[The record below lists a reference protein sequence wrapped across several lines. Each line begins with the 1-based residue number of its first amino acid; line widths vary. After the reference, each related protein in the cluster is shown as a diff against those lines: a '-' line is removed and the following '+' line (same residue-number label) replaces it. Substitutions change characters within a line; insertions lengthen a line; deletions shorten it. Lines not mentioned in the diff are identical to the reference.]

1 MPKQSLSRCAHH
13 IISCVSNSPPNSR
26 ITYRENRTM
35 QQSFEARLKEIADRH
50 AEVEHLMSQPETASD
65 PNAIRRL
72 GREYSQLQ
80 HVVAL
85 WNDITSAQSDLDG
98 ANELLELE
106 EDPEVLEMAKDEIQE
121 LEDKLAVLTDEI
133 RLELLPK
140 DETEHADAVLEIRA
154 GAGGDEAG
162 LFAAELFRMYQR
174 YSEARG
180 WKMKVL
186 SQNETGVGGIKEVT
200 FELSG
205 ERAYQRLHLESGV
218 HRVQRVP
225 ATESQ
230 GRIHTSTATVA
241 VLPKAEELDVEIN
254 DNDLKIDVF
263 HSGGAGGQNVNKV
276 ATAIRIT
283 HEPSGLV
290 VQCQNER
297 SQLQNKLQAMEILRS
312 RLWDME
318 LQKRNAEISANR
330 KAQVGSGDRSEK
342 IRTYNFPQSRIT
354 DHRIGFTSHQMQQVL
369 GGEIDEFV
377 DALLQEEQAR
387 KLAAV
392 GD

>member
-1 MPKQSLSRCAHH
+1 
-13 IISCVSNSPPNSR
+13 
-26 ITYRENRTM
+26 M
-35 QQSFEARLKEIADRH
+35 QQSMEARLKEIAERH
-50 AEVEHLMSQPETASD
+50 SEVERLMSQPETAAN
-65 PNAIRRL
+65 PNAIRKL
-72 GREYSQLQ
+72 GQEYSQLQ
-80 HVVAL
+80 HVVEL
-85 WNDITSAQSDLDG
+85 WNEMINAQTDLDG
-98 ANELLELE
+98 AE
-106 EDPEVLEMAKDEIQE
+106 EMIAEETDPEVLEMANTEAGE
-121 LEDKLAVLTDEI
+121 LKEKLETLFTDI
-133 RLELLPK
+133 KLELLPK
-140 DETEHADAVLEIRA
+140 DETELADAVVEVRA

-162 LFAAELFRMYQR
+162 LFAAEVYRMYQR
-174 YSEARG
+174 YVEGRK

-186 SQNETGVGGIKEVT
+186 SENSTGVGGIKEVT
-200 FELSG
+200 FEIEG

-225 ATESQ
+225 ETESQ

-241 VLPKAEELDVEIN
+241 VMPKAEELDLVIE

-283 HEPSGLV
+283 HLPTGLV

-297 SQLQNKLQAMEILRS
+297 SQLQNKLQGMEILRS
-312 RLWDME
+312 RLWDMQ
-318 LQKRNAEISANR
+318 LRARNAEISANR

-354 DHRIGFTSHQMQQVL
+354 DHRIGYTSHQMQNVMS
-369 GGEIDEFV
+369 GELDGFI

>member
-1 MPKQSLSRCAHH
+1 
-13 IISCVSNSPPNSR
+13 
-26 ITYRENRTM
+26 M
-35 QQSFEARLKEIADRH
+35 QQTMESRLNDIADRH
-50 AEVEHLMSQPETASD
+50 REVEHLMSQPETASN

-80 HVVAL
+80 HIVDL
-85 WNDITSAQSDLDG
+85 WNQIIRTQSDLE
-98 ANELLELE
+98 AAENIITE
-106 EDPEVLEMAKDEIQE
+106 EKDPEVRQWANEEIQE
-121 LEDKLAVLTDEI
+121 LQHRLEALSENIK
-133 RLELLPK
+133 LELLPK
-140 DETEHADAVLEIRA
+140 DDTEHADAVIDIRA

-162 LFAAELFRMYQR
+162 LFASEVFRMYQR
-174 YSEARG
+174 YAENRK
-180 WKMKVL
+180 WKLKIL
-186 SQNETGVGGIKEVT
+186 SQNDTGVGGLKEVT
-200 FELSG
+200 FELQG

-230 GRIHTSTATVA
+230 GRIHTSTTTVA
-241 VLPKAEELDVEIN
+241 VLPKAEELDIQIN

-283 HEPSGLV
+283 HLPSGLV

-297 SQLQNKLQAMEILRS
+297 SQLQNKLQGMEILRS

-318 LQKRNAEISANR
+318 LRKRNEAISANR
-330 KAQVGSGDRSEK
+330 KAQVGTGDRSEK

-354 DHRIGFTSHQMQQVL
+354 DHRIGYTSHQMQNVL
-369 GGEIDEFV
+369 SGELDEFI

-387 KLAAV
+387 KLATANS
-392 GD
+392 

>member
-1 MPKQSLSRCAHH
+1 
-13 IISCVSNSPPNSR
+13 
-26 ITYRENRTM
+26 M
-35 QQSFEARLKEIADRH
+35 QQSMEARLKEIAERH
-50 AEVEHLMSQPETASD
+50 SEVERLMSQPETAAN
-65 PNAIRRL
+65 PNAIRKL
-72 GREYSQLQ
+72 GQEYSQLQ
-80 HVVAL
+80 HVVEL
-85 WNDITSAQSDLDG
+85 WNEMINAQTDLDG
-98 ANELLELE
+98 AE
-106 EDPEVLEMAKDEIQE
+106 EMIEEETDPEVLEMANTEAGE
-121 LEDKLAVLTDEI
+121 LKEKLETLFTDI
-133 RLELLPK
+133 KLELLPK
-140 DETEHADAVLEIRA
+140 DETELADAVVEVRA

-162 LFAAELFRMYQR
+162 LFAAEVYRMYQR
-174 YSEARG
+174 YVEGRK

-186 SQNETGVGGIKEVT
+186 SENSTGVGGIKEVT
-200 FELSG
+200 FEIEG

-225 ATESQ
+225 ETESQ

-241 VLPKAEELDVEIN
+241 VMPKAEELDLVIE

-283 HEPSGLV
+283 HLPTGLV

-297 SQLQNKLQAMEILRS
+297 SQLQNKLQGMEILRS
-312 RLWDME
+312 RLWDIQLRE
-318 LQKRNAEISANR
+318 RNAEISANR

-354 DHRIGFTSHQMQQVL
+354 DHRIGYTSHQMQNVMS
-369 GGEIDEFV
+369 GELDGFI

>member
-1 MPKQSLSRCAHH
+1 
-13 IISCVSNSPPNSR
+13 
-26 ITYRENRTM
+26 M
-35 QQSFEARLKEIADRH
+35 QQSMEARLKEIADRH
-50 AEVEHLMSQPETASD
+50 SEVERLMSQPETAAN
-65 PNAIRRL
+65 PNAIRKL
-72 GREYSQLQ
+72 GQEYSQLQ
-80 HVVAL
+80 HVVEL
-85 WNDITSAQSDLDG
+85 WNEMINAQTDLDE
-98 ANELLELE
+98 AE
-106 EDPEVLEMAKDEIQE
+106 EMIAEETDPEVLEMANTEAGELKEKLEI
-121 LEDKLAVLTDEI
+121 LFTDI
-133 RLELLPK
+133 KLELLPK
-140 DETEHADAVLEIRA
+140 DETELADAVVEVRA

-162 LFAAELFRMYQR
+162 LFAAEVYRMYQR
-174 YSEARG
+174 YVEGRK

-186 SQNETGVGGIKEVT
+186 SENSTGVGGIKEVT
-200 FELSG
+200 FEIEG

-225 ATESQ
+225 ETESQ

-241 VLPKAEELDVEIN
+241 VMPKAEELDLVIE

-283 HEPSGLV
+283 HLPTGLV

-297 SQLQNKLQAMEILRS
+297 SQLQNKLQGMEILRS
-312 RLWDME
+312 RLWDMQ
-318 LQKRNAEISANR
+318 LRARNAEISANR

-354 DHRIGFTSHQMQQVL
+354 DHRIGYTSHQMQNVMS
-369 GGEIDEFV
+369 GELDGFI

-392 GD
+392 DD

>member
-1 MPKQSLSRCAHH
+1 M
-13 IISCVSNSPPNSR
+13 
-26 ITYRENRTM
+26 
-35 QQSFEARLKEIADRH
+35 EARLKEIAERH
-50 AEVEHLMSQPETASD
+50 SEVERLMSQPETAAN
-65 PNAIRRL
+65 PNAIRKL
-72 GREYSQLQ
+72 GQEYSQLQ
-80 HVVAL
+80 HVVEL
-85 WNDITSAQSDLDG
+85 WNEMINAQTDLDG
-98 ANELLELE
+98 AE
-106 EDPEVLEMAKDEIQE
+106 EMIAEETDPEVLEMANTEAGE
-121 LEDKLAVLTDEI
+121 LKEKLETLFTDI
-133 RLELLPK
+133 KLELLPK
-140 DETEHADAVLEIRA
+140 DETELADAVVEVRA

-162 LFAAELFRMYQR
+162 LFAAEVYRMYQR
-174 YSEARG
+174 YVEGRK

-186 SQNETGVGGIKEVT
+186 SENSTGVGGIKEVT
-200 FELSG
+200 FEIEG

-225 ATESQ
+225 ETESQ

-241 VLPKAEELDVEIN
+241 VMPKAEELDLVIE

-283 HEPSGLV
+283 HLPTGLV

-297 SQLQNKLQAMEILRS
+297 SQLQNKLQGMEILRS
-312 RLWDME
+312 RLWDIQLRE
-318 LQKRNAEISANR
+318 RNAEISANR

-354 DHRIGFTSHQMQQVL
+354 DHRIGYTSHQMQNVMS
-369 GGEIDEFV
+369 GELDGFI

>member
-1 MPKQSLSRCAHH
+1 
-13 IISCVSNSPPNSR
+13 
-26 ITYRENRTM
+26 M

-85 WNDITSAQSDLDG
+85 WNDMTSAQSDLDG
-98 ANELLELE
+98 AKELLELE

-241 VLPKAEELDVEIN
+241 VLPKAEEVDVEIN

-342 IRTYNFPQSRIT
+342 IRTYNFPQSRLT
-354 DHRIGFTSHQMQQVL
+354 APRSGGPSRQL
-369 GGEIDEFV
+369 GGV
-377 DALLQEEQAR
+377 RGGGGGGGVAALVRAGR
-387 KLAAV
+387 
-392 GD
+392 

>member
-1 MPKQSLSRCAHH
+1 M
-13 IISCVSNSPPNSR
+13 
-26 ITYRENRTM
+26 
-35 QQSFEARLKEIADRH
+35 EARLKEIAERH
-50 AEVEHLMSQPETASD
+50 SEVERLMSQPETAAN
-65 PNAIRRL
+65 PNAIRKL
-72 GREYSQLQ
+72 GQEYSQLQ
-80 HVVAL
+80 HVVEL
-85 WNDITSAQSDLDG
+85 WNEMINAQTDLDG
-98 ANELLELE
+98 AE
-106 EDPEVLEMAKDEIQE
+106 EMIAEETDPEVLEMANTEAGE
-121 LEDKLAVLTDEI
+121 LKEKLETLFTDI
-133 RLELLPK
+133 KLELLPK
-140 DETEHADAVLEIRA
+140 DETELADAVVEVRA

-162 LFAAELFRMYQR
+162 LFAAEVYRMYQR
-174 YSEARG
+174 YVEARK

-186 SQNETGVGGIKEVT
+186 SENSTGVGGIKEVT
-200 FELSG
+200 FEIEG

-225 ATESQ
+225 ETESQ

-241 VLPKAEELDVEIN
+241 VMPKAEELDLVIE

-283 HEPSGLV
+283 HLPTGLV

-297 SQLQNKLQAMEILRS
+297 SQLQNKLQGMEILRS
-312 RLWDME
+312 RLWDIQLRE
-318 LQKRNAEISANR
+318 RNAEISANR

-354 DHRIGFTSHQMQQVL
+354 DHRIGYTSHQMQNVMS
-369 GGEIDEFV
+369 GELDGFI

>member
-1 MPKQSLSRCAHH
+1 
-13 IISCVSNSPPNSR
+13 
-26 ITYRENRTM
+26 M

-85 WNDITSAQSDLDG
+85 WNNMTSTQSDLDG

-106 EDPEVLEMAKDEIQE
+106 EDPEVLEMAKDEIQD
-121 LEDKLAVLTDEI
+121 LQDKLAVLTDEI

-241 VLPKAEELDVEIN
+241 VLPKAEEVDVEIN

-387 KLAAV
+387 KLATV

>member
-1 MPKQSLSRCAHH
+1 
-13 IISCVSNSPPNSR
+13 
-26 ITYRENRTM
+26 M
-35 QQSFEARLKEIADRH
+35 QQSMEARLKEIADRH
-50 AEVEHLMSQPETASD
+50 GEVERLMSQPEIASD
-65 PNAIRRL
+65 QNAIRKL

-80 HVVAL
+80 HVVEL
-85 WNDITSAQSDLDG
+85 WNEMIRAQTDLEG
-98 ANELLELE
+98 AQEMIAE
-106 EDPEVLEMAKDEIQE
+106 EDDPEVLEMANAEAEE
-121 LEDKLAVLTDEI
+121 LKGKLEVLGADI
-133 RLELLPK
+133 KIELLPK
-140 DETEHADAVLEIRA
+140 DETELADAVVEVRA

-162 LFAAELFRMYQR
+162 LFAAEVFRMYQR
-174 YSEARG
+174 YAEARK
-180 WKMKVL
+180 WKLKVL
-186 SQNETGVGGIKEVT
+186 SQNDTGVGGLKEVT
-200 FELSG
+200 FEIEG

-225 ATESQ
+225 TTESQ
-230 GRIHTSTATVA
+230 GRIHTSTATV
-241 VLPKAEELDVEIN
+241 VVMPKAEEVDVQIE

-283 HEPSGLV
+283 HLPSGLV

-297 SQLQNKLQAMEILRS
+297 SQLQNKQQAMEILRS

-318 LQKRNAEISANR
+318 IRKQQEEISVNR
-330 KAQVGSGDRSEK
+330 KAQVGTGDRSEK

-354 DHRIGFTSHQMQQVL
+354 DHRIGYTSHQMQNVL
-369 GGEIDEFV
+369 SGELDGFI

-392 GD
+392 GS

>member
-1 MPKQSLSRCAHH
+1 
-13 IISCVSNSPPNSR
+13 
-26 ITYRENRTM
+26 M
-35 QQSFEARLKEIADRH
+35 QQSMEDRLKEIADRH
-50 AEVEHLMSQPETASD
+50 SEVERLMSLPETASD

-85 WNDITSAQSDLDG
+85 WNDMTRAQSDLEG
-98 ANELLELE
+98 AE
-106 EDPEVLEMAKDEIQE
+106 EMIAEEDDPEVLEMANIEAEE
-121 LEDKLAVLTDEI
+121 LKEKLETLTDDI
-133 RLELLPK
+133 NLELLPK
-140 DETEHADAVLEIRA
+140 DETEHADAVVEIRA

-162 LFAAELFRMYQR
+162 LFAAEVFRMYQR
-174 YSEARG
+174 YAERRK
-180 WKMKVL
+180 WKIKVL
-186 SQNETGVGGIKEVT
+186 SENATGVGGIKEVT
-200 FELSG
+200 FEIEG
-205 ERAYQRLHLESGV
+205 EGAYQRLHLESGV

-241 VLPKAEELDVEIN
+241 VLPKAEEVDVVID

-283 HEPSGLV
+283 HEPTGLV

-312 RLWDME
+312 RLWDIE
-318 LQKRNAEISANR
+318 LRKRQEEVSANR
-330 KAQVGSGDRSEK
+330 KAQVGTGDRSEK

-354 DHRIGFTSHQMQQVL
+354 DHRISYTSHQMQNVMA
-369 GGEIDEFV
+369 GELDEFI

>member
-1 MPKQSLSRCAHH
+1 
-13 IISCVSNSPPNSR
+13 
-26 ITYRENRTM
+26 M
-35 QQSFEARLKEIADRH
+35 QQSMEARLKEIADRH
-50 AEVEHLMSQPETASD
+50 GEVERLMSQPEIASD
-65 PNAIRRL
+65 QNAIRKL

-80 HVVAL
+80 HVVEL
-85 WNDITSAQSDLDG
+85 WNEMTSAQTDLEG
-98 ANELLELE
+98 AE
-106 EDPEVLEMAKDEIQE
+106 EMIAEEDDPEVLEMANTEADELKE
-121 LEDKLAVLTDEI
+121 KLETLFADIK
-133 RLELLPK
+133 LELLPK
-140 DETEHADAVLEIRA
+140 DETEHADAVVEIRA

-162 LFAAELFRMYQR
+162 LFAAEVFRMYQR
-174 YSEARG
+174 YAESRK

-186 SQNETGVGGIKEVT
+186 SQNDTGLGGLKEVT
-200 FELSG
+200 VEIEG

-225 ATESQ
+225 ETESQ

-241 VLPKAEELDVEIN
+241 VMPKAEELDLVIE

-283 HEPSGLV
+283 HLPSGLV

-297 SQLQNKLQAMEILRS
+297 SQLQNKLQGMEILRS
-312 RLWDME
+312 RLWDMQLRE
-318 LQKRNAEISANR
+318 RNAEISANR
-330 KAQVGSGDRSEK
+330 KAQVGTGDRSEK

-354 DHRIGFTSHQMQQVL
+354 DHRIGYTSHQMQNVL
-369 GGEIDEFV
+369 SGELDGFI

>member
-1 MPKQSLSRCAHH
+1 
-13 IISCVSNSPPNSR
+13 
-26 ITYRENRTM
+26 M
-35 QQSFEARLKEIADRH
+35 QQSMEARLKEIANRH
-50 AEVEHLMSQPETASD
+50 SEVERLMSQPETAAN
-65 PNAIRRL
+65 PNAIRKL
-72 GREYSQLQ
+72 GQEYSQLQ
-80 HVVAL
+80 HVVEL
-85 WNDITSAQSDLDG
+85 WNEMNTAQTDLDE
-98 ANELLELE
+98 AE
-106 EDPEVLEMAKDEIQE
+106 EMISEETDPEVLEMANTEAGELKEKLEI
-121 LEDKLAVLTDEI
+121 LFTDI
-133 RLELLPK
+133 KLELLPK
-140 DETEHADAVLEIRA
+140 DETELADAVVEVRA

-162 LFAAELFRMYQR
+162 LFAAEVYRMYQR
-174 YSEARG
+174 YVERRK

-186 SQNETGVGGIKEVT
+186 SENSTGVGGIKEVT
-200 FELSG
+200 FEIEG

-225 ATESQ
+225 ETESQ

-241 VLPKAEELDVEIN
+241 VMPKAEELDLVIE

-283 HEPSGLV
+283 HLPTGLV

-297 SQLQNKLQAMEILRS
+297 SQLQNKLQGMEILRS
-312 RLWDME
+312 RLWDMQ
-318 LQKRNAEISANR
+318 LRARNAEISANR

-354 DHRIGFTSHQMQQVL
+354 DHRIGYTSHQMQNVMS
-369 GGEIDEFV
+369 GELDGFI

-392 GD
+392 DD

>member
-1 MPKQSLSRCAHH
+1 
-13 IISCVSNSPPNSR
+13 
-26 ITYRENRTM
+26 M
-35 QQSFEARLKEIADRH
+35 QQSMEARLKEIANRH
-50 AEVEHLMSQPETASD
+50 SEVERLMSQPETAAN
-65 PNAIRRL
+65 PNAIRKL
-72 GREYSQLQ
+72 GQEYSQLQ
-80 HVVAL
+80 HVVEL
-85 WNDITSAQSDLDG
+85 WNEMINAQTDLDG
-98 ANELLELE
+98 AE
-106 EDPEVLEMAKDEIQE
+106 EMIAEETDPEVLEMANTEAGE
-121 LEDKLAVLTDEI
+121 LKEKLETLFTDI
-133 RLELLPK
+133 KLELLPK
-140 DETEHADAVLEIRA
+140 DETELADAVVEVRA

-162 LFAAELFRMYQR
+162 LFAAEVYRMYQR
-174 YSEARG
+174 YVEGRK

-186 SQNETGVGGIKEVT
+186 SENSTGVGGIKEVT
-200 FELSG
+200 FEIEG

-225 ATESQ
+225 ETESQ

-241 VLPKAEELDVEIN
+241 VMPKAEELDLVIE

-283 HEPSGLV
+283 HLPTGLV

-297 SQLQNKLQAMEILRS
+297 SQLQNKLQGMEILRS
-312 RLWDME
+312 RLWDIQLRE
-318 LQKRNAEISANR
+318 RNAEISANR

-354 DHRIGFTSHQMQQVL
+354 DHRIGYTSHQMQNVMS
-369 GGEIDEFV
+369 GELDGFI